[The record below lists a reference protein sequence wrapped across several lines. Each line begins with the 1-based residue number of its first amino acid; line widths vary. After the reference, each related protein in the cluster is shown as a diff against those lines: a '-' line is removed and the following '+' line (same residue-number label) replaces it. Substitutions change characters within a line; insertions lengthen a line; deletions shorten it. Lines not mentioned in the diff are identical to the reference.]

1 LEQFDVII
9 IGAGPAGCVL
19 ANRLSE
25 DPARRVLLLESG
37 PPDNNP
43 LIHMPKGLA
52 KLRRNGRF
60 MWNFDVYRMA
70 SDAKPVMQWFRG
82 QTLGGSSSV
91 NDMKSRAVQMS

>member
-1 LEQFDVII
+1 
-9 IGAGPAGCVL
+9 
-19 ANRLSE
+19 
-25 DPARRVLLLESG
+25 
-37 PPDNNP
+37 
-43 LIHMPKGLA
+43 MPKGLA

-70 SDAKPVMQWFRG
+70 SDAKPMMQWFRG